1 MILPT
6 QVEAERSYHRN
17 ALDILDKLHAEVS
30 NSLYLYSSENDHIQ
44 SVT

>member
-1 MILPT
+1 MKLPT

-17 ALDILDKLHAEVS
+17 ALEILDKLHSEVS
-30 NSLYLYSSENDHIQ
+30 NSLCLYTSDNDYIY